1 MAVADTSDGEGSAQA
16 DIAIHGPLII
26 TPQAPLAAIPGDEF
40 IATTSLTNAS
50 EGELDTDLRL
60 ETEGGLRSAS
70 NSAQHIHLAKNG
82 SITLRWPIHV
92 NEPLGNAALRFTA
105 KLPGETIQRKRTL
118 SIRPS
123 TPRLTLIESGKLE
136 GGEKEI
142 ELRQPFYPQYLAR
155 SAALSTTPT
164 MFVSG
169 LAKFLDNY
177 PFDCSEQLTSRAFA
191 NLLAAQANGAS
202 SSAPQLNANLVSY
215 FKTLGERQGSD
226 GAFHYWTADDSDGTD
241 QISTYV
247 MEFFAEAKAV
257 GIKVSAELDKKA
269 IDYLKTLAGSTPD
282 SLPRAEVAAKA
293 IYLLTR
299 RELVMTNEL
308 VNLRD
313 QLDRQ
318 FPEEWKKSLAG
329 VYLAASAQLLMK
341 QREANEW
348 ISHYRLHAESFGN
361 GISSPLAED
370 AQYLTILARHFPAKL
385 RDIPTKQ
392 IEQVFRPLLTGS
404 FNTVSAAYSLRALA
418 ACQAALPGSKAT
430 LQISE
435 WSNGWKPLP
444 LQGLNNVI
452 VPSDASRL
460 KFAIGA
466 SQNSIPGYYQITQSG
481 FPKSIAPTEAGLE
494 VRRDY
499 LTDKGEKV
507 RTVQVGDTIHVRI
520 RVRSTTGSAIENVA
534 IVDLLPSGFEAV
546 RDENGGVSLEGANV
560 VHSDVREDRVVLYV
574 TVDPTIA
581 EIQYQAKVTAAGKL
595 IVPSVTAQA
604 MYNRAVQAVG
614 DAGVLEVK

>member
-1 MAVADTSDGEGSAQA
+1 
-16 DIAIHGPLII
+16 
-26 TPQAPLAAIPGDEF
+26 
-40 IATTSLTNAS
+40 
-50 EGELDTDLRL
+50 
-60 ETEGGLRSAS
+60 
-70 NSAQHIHLAKNG
+70 
-82 SITLRWPIHV
+82 
-92 NEPLGNAALRFTA
+92 
-105 KLPGETIQRKRTL
+105 
-118 SIRPS
+118 
-123 TPRLTLIESGKLE
+123 
-136 GGEKEI
+136 
-142 ELRQPFYPQYLAR
+142 
-155 SAALSTTPT
+155 
-164 MFVSG
+164 
-169 LAKFLDNY
+169 
-177 PFDCSEQLTSRAFA
+177 
-191 NLLAAQANGAS
+191 
-202 SSAPQLNANLVSY
+202 
-215 FKTLGERQGSD
+215 
-226 GAFHYWTADDSDGTD
+226 
-241 QISTYV
+241 
-247 MEFFAEAKAV
+247 
-257 GIKVSAELDKKA
+257 
-269 IDYLKTLAGSTPD
+269 
-282 SLPRAEVAAKA
+282 
-293 IYLLTR
+293 
-299 RELVMTNEL
+299 MTNEL

-348 ISHYRLHAESFGN
+348 IGHYRLHAESFGN